1 MFLLSTKSTLSW
13 IGNFERNITEWYS
26 FSFIGSHIV
35 SYVFTFPLFAFQCCI
50 RFFVKLTFWWN
61 ISGPKYNKEQYLQAN
76 CQFVVK
82 SSGDYSVHLA
92 DPDTIVNWDLIE
104 QVVLKTTA
112 SVPSCPICLYPPK
125 AAKVAKCG
133 HVFCWP
139 CILHYLA
146 LSDHSWRKC
155 KLIVYI
161 LNHITFLLNNL
172 HSRYFRKKTQ
182 VYVGRSLR

>member
-1 MFLLSTKSTLSW
+1 M
-13 IGNFERNITEWYS
+13 
-26 FSFIGSHIV
+26 
-35 SYVFTFPLFAFQCCI
+35 
-50 RFFVKLTFWWN
+50 
-61 ISGPKYNKEQYLQAN
+61 QAN

-92 DPDTIVNWDLIE
+92 DPDTLVNWDLVE

-125 AAKVAKCG
+125 AAKVTRCG

-146 LSDHSWRKC
+146 LSDHAWRKC
-155 KLIVYI
+155 KYI
-161 LNHITFLLNNL
+161 SNVFQKLNLSMCMYSIHWLAQNDNL
-172 HSRYFRKKTQ
+172 TLSLKIMCGDVT
-182 VYVGRSLR
+182 VGLF

>member
-1 MFLLSTKSTLSW
+1 MNWKFWKKYKWTVFFQLYWLSCCF
-13 IGNFERNITEWYS
+13 ICIY
-26 FSFIGSHIV
+26 FSII
-35 SYVFTFPLFAFQCCI
+35 CI
-50 RFFVKLTFWWN
+50 SVLHTIFFVKLTFWWI

-161 LNHITFLLNNL
+161 LNHITLLLNNL

-182 VYVGRSLR
+182 V

>member
-1 MFLLSTKSTLSW
+1 M
-13 IGNFERNITEWYS
+13 S
-26 FSFIGSHIV
+26 FWCHRRVFQALKFTNCQIV
-35 SYVFTFPLFAFQCCI
+35 SYLLFHYLHMLHTI
-50 RFFVKLTFWWN
+50 SYKRLTFWWI

-82 SSGDYSVHLA
+82 SSGDYSAHLA

-146 LSDHSWRKC
+146 LSDHAWRKC
-155 KLIVYI
+155 ELNLYI
-161 LNHITFLLNNL
+161 FTE
-172 HSRYFRKKTQ
+172 S
-182 VYVGRSLR
+182 

>member
-1 MFLLSTKSTLSW
+1 MLVHTISREISKFCYLL
-13 IGNFERNITEWYS
+13 
-26 FSFIGSHIV
+26 
-35 SYVFTFPLFAFQCCI
+35 
-50 RFFVKLTFWWN
+50 
-61 ISGPKYNKEQYLQAN
+61 GPKYNKEQYLQAN

-92 DPDTIVNWDLIE
+92 DPDTIVNWDLVE

-125 AAKVAKCG
+125 AAKVTRCG

-146 LSDHSWRKC
+146 LSDHAWRKC
-155 KLIVYI
+155 K
-161 LNHITFLLNNL
+161 F
-172 HSRYFRKKTQ
+172 F
-182 VYVGRSLR
+182 

>member
-1 MFLLSTKSTLSW
+1 MFH
-13 IGNFERNITEWYS
+13 EWYS
-26 FSFIGSHIV
+26 QELYLWKILCNQIISWKIRKFCFQSDIFFSF
-35 SYVFTFPLFAFQCCI
+35 
-50 RFFVKLTFWWN
+50 
-61 ISGPKYNKEQYLQAN
+61 SGPKYNKEQYLQAN

-92 DPDTIVNWDLIE
+92 DPDTLVNWDLVE

-125 AAKVAKCG
+125 AAKLTRCG

-146 LSDHSWRKC
+146 LSDHAWRKC
-155 KLIVYI
+155 EY
-161 LNHITFLLNNL
+161 
-172 HSRYFRKKTQ
+172 
-182 VYVGRSLR
+182 

>member
-1 MFLLSTKSTLSW
+1 MPKQLFILTRKTTLQDLKLGKVKFGIPKIGCSMSSTRYYLCCIQFLL
-13 IGNFERNITEWYS
+13 
-26 FSFIGSHIV
+26 
-35 SYVFTFPLFAFQCCI
+35 
-50 RFFVKLTFWWN
+50 KLTIWWN

-155 KLIVYI
+155 KL
-161 LNHITFLLNNL
+161 LALLHIKADYPPKHNL
-172 HSRYFRKKTQ
+172 IRKKKINATIFQ
-182 VYVGRSLR
+182 PWRC